1 MTEEAKRV
9 MDDFIAAVASHDAE
23 RLASCFTE
31 DCFYQDMAL
40 GGVMRGREAVKDG
53 YSDIFATIP
62 DFKIEVLSL
71 FIADNWV
78 GSEWVMTGTSSTT
91 GKSFSTQ
98 GASFS
103 ELEEGKIKR
112 NTDYYD
118 PSSFLKATG

>member
-9 MDDFIAAVASHDAE
+9 IDDFIAAVSSHDTAKI
-23 RLASCFTE
+23 ATCFTE

-40 GGVMRGREAVKDG
+40 GGITRGREAVKAG

-62 DFKIEVLSL
+62 DFKLEILSL

-78 GSEWVMTGTSSTT
+78 GSEWIMTGTSTI
-91 GKSFSTQ
+91 GKTFSTQ
-98 GASFS
+98 GASIS
-103 ELEEGKIKR
+103 ELQEGKIKR

-118 PSSFLKATG
+118 PSSFLQATR

>member
-1 MTEEAKRV
+1 MAEEAKRV
-9 MDDFIAAVASHDAE
+9 MDDFIAAVSSHDAE
-23 RLASCFTE
+23 KLAICFTE

-40 GGVMRGREAVKDG
+40 GGVMRGRKAVKAG
-53 YSDIFATIP
+53 YIDVFATIP
-62 DFKIEVLSL
+62 DFKLEILSL

-78 GSEWVMTGTSSTT
+78 GSEWVMSGTSTT

-103 ELEEGKIKR
+103 ELQEGKIKR

-118 PSSFLKATG
+118 PSSFLQATR

>member
-9 MDDFIAAVASHDAE
+9 MDDFVAAVSTHDAE
-23 RLASCFTE
+23 KVATCFTD

-40 GGVMRGREAVKDG
+40 GGIMRGREAVKAG

-62 DFKIEVLSL
+62 DFKLEILSL

-78 GSEWVMTGTSSTT
+78 GSEWVMTGTSTI
-91 GKSFSTQ
+91 GKSFSTR
-98 GASFS
+98 GASIS
-103 ELEEGKIKR
+103 ELQGGKIKR

-118 PSSFLKATG
+118 PSSFLQATQ

>member
-1 MTEEAKRV
+1 MIEVAKRV
-9 MDDFIAAVASHDAE
+9 MDDFIAAVSSHDPE
-23 RLASCFTE
+23 KIGICFTE

-40 GGVMRGREAVKDG
+40 GGIMRGREAVKAG

-62 DFKIEVLSL
+62 DFKLEILSL

-78 GSEWVMTGTSSTT
+78 GTEWVMTGTSTT
-91 GKSFSTQ
+91 GKNFSTQ

-103 ELEEGKIKR
+103 ELQEGKIKR

-118 PSSFLKATG
+118 PSSFLQATC